1 MNKPKKVVGYCRVST
16 DNQKEEGTIEIQE
29 KSLKIYADKNGC
41 ELVLVNIFK
50 DNGISGASELEN
62 RPELAKL
69 FSYAEENKEIEGV
82 LIFKLDRLA
91 RDIYIQEHLIKKL
104 K

>member
-1 MNKPKKVVGYCRVST
+1 
-16 DNQKEEGTIEIQE
+16 
-29 KSLKIYADKNGC
+29 
-41 ELVLVNIFK
+41 LVLVNIFK

>member
-1 MNKPKKVVGYCRVST
+1 M
-16 DNQKEEGTIEIQE
+16 
-29 KSLKIYADKNGC
+29 
-41 ELVLVNIFK
+41 VLVNIFK